1 MGATLVRPEIYV
13 AVARPFVNSSPGL
26 SYELWRT
33 ISQKSCVPLNR
44 VSARAAVIDM
54 LISCPES
61 KCSETQ
67 ISAMINLF
75 VENSTESDF
84 ETLGLAQRVIITIA
98 LMSRMKLCDKLRFVF
113 KCFEVQ
119 VRVVS

>member
-33 ISQKSCVPLNR
+33 LSQKSCVPLNR
-44 VSARAAVIDM
+44 VSCIDM

-61 KCSETQ
+61 KCSEAQ

-75 VENSTESDF
+75 VENSKQSDF